1 MLAVTNATA
10 VGWLCFGLG
19 AIVFL
24 AGAALGLRLGWNEP
38 SGATHAKAKAK
49 LEQAQQKIS
58 QLTTTAVAAANKE
71 GKDPV
76 AAAEASTTGAS
87 AADVV
92 KDFEGLLKALPER
105 LRFSGFLI
113 LVGALL
119 MSVATVQFGGH
130 SIF

>member
-1 MLAVTNATA
+1 MIAVTDASA
-10 VGWLCFGLG
+10 VGWLCFALG
-19 AIVFL
+19 GVVFL
-24 AGAALGLRLGWNEP
+24 AGAVLGLRLGWKEP
-38 SGATHAKAKAK
+38 GGAAHADVKAKVA
-49 LEQAQQKIS
+49 QAEKKITELTS
-58 QLTTTAVAAANKE
+58 QAVAAANKE
-71 GKDPV
+71 GKDP
-76 AAAEASTTGAS
+76 AAAADASTAGAS
-87 AADVV
+87 AVDIV